1 VLYYKGGIVGE
12 TFHTQ
17 TDSCRCPFAALEL
30 MEQKE
35 LAAEAQKACFDFYL
49 HKMLSLRGSLVGPR
63 FLHCRFQQ
71 FPVVSSRGRK

>member
-1 VLYYKGGIVGE
+1 
-12 TFHTQ
+12 
-17 TDSCRCPFAALEL
+17 LEL

-63 FLHCRFQQ
+63 FLRCRFQQ
-71 FPVVSSRGRK
+71 FPV